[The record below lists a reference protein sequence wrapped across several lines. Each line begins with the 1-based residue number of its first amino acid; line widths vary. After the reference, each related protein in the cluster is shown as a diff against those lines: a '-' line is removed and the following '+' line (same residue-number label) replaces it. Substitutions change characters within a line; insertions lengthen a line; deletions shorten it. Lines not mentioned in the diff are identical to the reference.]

1 MMRRLLLTSAAL
13 AACLPP
19 PAMAHSRIQP
29 PPPPPPPPHVPDR
42 PAAATPQFRQALQR
56 GLPASGVLL
65 LVDVAAQ
72 SLELH
77 TAQGVAR
84 RYRVSTAAAGVGN
97 RQHSNRTPLG
107 WHRIEAR
114 IGGAEPPGRVF
125 VGRVPQPRILRP
137 HEWRNPD
144 SGDVILT
151 RILWLRGLEPG
162 VNAGPGIDSHARYIY
177 LHGTNQ
183 EHLLGQPASLGCIR
197 LSNRDM
203 LELFDWVEGREA
215 WCLIVLQTP

>member
-1 MMRRLLLTSAAL
+1 MMRRLLLHSVLL
-13 AACLPP
+13 AACLPS
-19 PAMAHSRIQP
+19 PAMALSSIHP
-29 PPPPPPPPHVPDR
+29 PPPPSAKPPV
-42 PAAATPQFRQALQR
+42 PAAAPVFLAARQR
-56 GLPASGVLL
+56 GLPETGVVLQ
-65 LVDVAAQ
+65 VDVATQ
-72 SLELH
+72 SLEVH
-77 TAQGVAR
+77 TAQGVLR
-84 RYRVSTAAAGVGN
+84 RYRVSTASAGVGN
-97 RQHSNRTPLG
+97 RQNSNRTPLG

-162 VNAGPGIDSHARYIY
+162 LNAGRGIDSHARYIY

-197 LSNRDM
+197 LSNRDI
-203 LELFDWVEGREA
+203 LELFDLIEDREA
-215 WCLIVLQTP
+215 WCLIVLQAH

>member
-1 MMRRLLLTSAAL
+1 MKHRSLLSSAAL
-13 AACLPP
+13 LCLSTC
-19 PAMAHSRIQP
+19 AMARSGIQP
-29 PPPPPPPPHVPDR
+29 PPPPPPPLAAPVPSVF
-42 PAAATPQFRQALQR
+42 QEALRR
-56 GLPASGVLL
+56 GLPADGVLL
-65 LVDVAAQ
+65 KVDVTTQ
-72 SLELH
+72 TLTVH
-77 TAQGVAR
+77 NAQGLVT

-97 RQHSNRTPLG
+97 RQNSYRTPLG
-107 WHRIEAR
+107 WHRIDAR
-114 IGGAEPPGRVF
+114 IGGDEPPGRVF

-137 HEWRNPD
+137 DEWRNPA

-162 VNAGPGIDSHARYIY
+162 VNAGPGIDSHARFIY

-203 LELFDWVEGREA
+203 LELFDLIEDREA
-215 WCLIVLQTP
+215 WCLIVQSR